1 YVTNINRN
9 VFKQLH
15 NEFFIFGANTVQL
28 RFVKKKSFSIS
39 DSLADSGKSSW
50 SSLDRSSPVYPPS
63 RFCHLSSPSR
73 TLTMEKKKKIDE
85 SIPKSIP
92 EVYLTRLLTSKGT
105 VQKYIEDFLESVLF
119 LDSSTYPPILKR
131 TFDLLEEEAARNGIS
146 DHQLVQQ
153 WKSNLY
159 VLRVWVH
166 LIKNPKILL
175 DVSES
180 ISQDGNLS
188 VVAQT
193 LVDCFSFSEQ
203 SLGAHSPS
211 SRLLFAKEVARLRPL
226 STDLF
231 RRIRRQP
238 PVCEE
243 AFTEKLNEVAND
255 LRDCTRSTV
264 ALSELL
270 TWVRGNGV
278 RLIEVSPNLTKA
290 EFKQMRVVF
299 LCGEELGSLD

>member
-1 YVTNINRN
+1 MSLHRRKVPTNSPTPVSLGISN
-9 VFKQLH
+9 Q
-15 NEFFIFGANTVQL
+15 
-28 RFVKKKSFSIS
+28 FVSDGSTES
-39 DSLADSGKSSW
+39 STGYRDSLADSGKSSW

-73 TLTMEKKKKIDE
+73 TLTMEKRKKIDE

-105 VQKYIEDFLESVLF
+105 VQKYIEDFLESIMF
-119 LDSSTYPPILKR
+119 LECSTYPPILKR
-131 TFDLLEEEAARNGIS
+131 VFDLLEEEATRNRVS
-146 DHQLVQQ
+146 DHRLVQQ

-159 VLRVWVH
+159 ILRVWVH

-193 LVDCFSFSEQ
+193 L
-203 SLGAHSPS
+203 
-211 SRLLFAKEVARLRPL
+211 EVARLRPL
-226 STDLF
+226 SSDLF

-238 PVCEE
+238 PVSDEVFVDC
-243 AFTEKLNEVAND
+243 LNDVANVLAADDVCTVTD
-255 LRDCTRSTV
+255 LPSV
-264 ALSELL
+264 
-270 TWVRGNGV
+270 
-278 RLIEVSPNLTKA
+278 I
-290 EFKQMRVVF
+290 
-299 LCGEELGSLD
+299 